1 MASTPK
7 EKHGKSGKRG
17 RVLKKRD
24 RKVLSAGGRLTENAA
39 VRSLLKFA
47 FGGIGYGLLE
57 VIWRG
62 YTHPTMVVT
71 GGVCFAMI
79 CGVNGRL
86 SEKPLV
92 FRSAACALGVTAAE
106 FCVGMLVNRVLH
118 MDVWDYSDEW
128 MDVCGQICPLYT
140 IFWFGICFALS
151 FLLPRIRLAAISP
164 NLQK

>member
-1 MASTPK
+1 M
-7 EKHGKSGKRG
+7 
-17 RVLKKRD
+17 KKRD

-92 FRSAACALGVTAAE
+92 FRSAACALGVTAALLLLGAVITQI
-106 FCVGMLVNRVLH
+106 FAAKVLPKEQA
-118 MDVWDYSDEW
+118 EW
-128 MDVCGQICPLYT
+128 RYD
-140 IFWFGICFALS
+140 
-151 FLLPRIRLAAISP
+151 
-164 NLQK
+164 K